1 MSVVFSTQKV
11 LHFYNHVTLLQIPE
25 MLLSR
30 MEEEDEKDGDKQ
42 KKKKKSGM
50 MLKRSVCIYSM
61 DVKLLSDWLYFSIR
75 ARRALSLLPG
85 DS

>member
-1 MSVVFSTQKV
+1 
-11 LHFYNHVTLLQIPE
+11 

-30 MEEEDEKDGDKQ
+30 MEEEDEKDGDIQ

-61 DVKLLSDWLYFSIR
+61 AVR
-75 ARRALSLLPG
+75 G
-85 DS
+85 C